1 MKLTTLFSSSNG
13 RRSSVLNQ
21 GFSLLELLVA
31 FAIFMLLVTGII
43 AANLFGLR
51 MFQLNVNKLT
61 ATNWGRQTIESLTD
75 QIHACSSVQIGNY
88 DSVGFTGLLDGE
100 TQQGNALIIYPT
112 ANPTNFFMYYI
123 NLGNQTFLRTD
134 QAGNTL
140 KLADSVTN
148 TIPFSAQNFSGMVLT
163 NTGQPNQVIHLAL
176 EFYRPESFLQRADYF
191 KLETSVIQRVVP

>member
-1 MKLTTLFSSSNG
+1 MKLTTLFSSPS
-13 RRSSVLNQ
+13 RHRSSRLNQ
-21 GFSLLELLVA
+21 GFSLPELLVA
-31 FAIFMLLVTGII
+31 FAVFMLLVTGII

-61 ATNWGRQTIESLTD
+61 ATNWGRQTVDALTD
-75 QIHACSSVQIGNY
+75 QIHGCSSVQIGTY
-88 DSVGFTGLLDGE
+88 DSSGFTGLLDGE

-112 ANPTNFFMYYI
+112 TNPTNFFMYYV

-134 QAGNTL
+134 QSGNTV

-148 TIPFSAQNFSGMVLT
+148 TIPFSAQNFSGIVLT